1 MSRHKLT
8 SLTTQL
14 SDWEVI
20 EAYRDYKSGTTMI
33 VLAARYG
40 IHKKTLGRAFK
51 KLEKMRM
58 EVLHG

>member
-1 MSRHKLT
+1 MSRPRLT
-8 SLTTQL
+8 SLTTNL

-51 KLEKMRM
+51 KLEKRK
-58 EVLHG
+58 EQLCLG